1 MKTYYADVWQRVIEQ
16 LEHFFSSDAID
27 VGFRRMQ
34 IGAIEHTYA
43 ILFTDIKD
51 NLEFL
56 RSETRTIERAFDKAY
71 GEFKVIYIYHSSQ
84 MNYLAQLKRDAEFD
98 MVYPAPPGE
107 DIYLRP
113 SPRSEMEM
121 GEGFEPNASAEDFVN
136 RYLKKVSGTRSEEED
151 IEFHEKMKDVK
162 TDLSDLNIN
171 LDYTFDSF
179 IVSSSNKF
187 AYNAAMAVATNP
199 STAWNPL
206 FIYGPSGLGK
216 THLLY
221 AIVNETIKN
230 HPGIKMVFSR
240 GEDFTVQLVESLR
253 EKDGPTKFRNKF
265 RKLDVLLIDDIQF
278 IAGKEGVQEEFFHTF
293 NSLYDEHKQIIMTSD
308 RPPRD
313 IPLLQERLKNR
324 YEMGLTADVQPPDYE
339 LRAAVIES
347 KARDYG
353 MELPKDVITYLADSL
368 NKNIR
373 QIEGSLKRIAA
384 KSTLYGMPITL
395 DMAKRTIS
403 DIANV
408 DASPKA
414 VIEKIFSAVS
424 AKYGVTENEIKSKSR
439 RREIT
444 NARHVSIYFIRKFT
458 GYSLKQIANIFGRD
472 HTTIMSSLEGTE
484 QKIVQEPF
492 FEREIIELETDIK
505 DFH

>member
-1 MKTYYADVWQRVIEQ
+1 MDNYYTELWERVLEELENFFDSNAMK
-16 LEHFFSSDAID
+16 H
-27 VGFRRMQ
+27 GFRRMS
-34 IGAIEHTYA
+34 IGAIENTYA
-43 ILFTDIKD
+43 ILFTDVKD

-56 RSETRTIERAFDKAY
+56 RSETRKLERAFDKAL
-71 GEFKVIYIYHSSQ
+71 GEFKVVYIYYSGE
-84 MNYLAQLKRDAEFD
+84 MNRLAQLKKDAEFD
-98 MVYPAPPGE
+98 MVYPARPDE
-107 DIYLRP
+107 DVYLRP

-121 GEGFEPNASAEDFVN
+121 GEGFEPNASADDYVK
-136 RYLKKVSGTRSEEED
+136 RYLKKVSGHRSEEED
-151 IEFHEKMKDVK
+151 EIFREQTKHIKP
-162 TDLSDLNIN
+162 DLSDIKLNT
-171 LDYTFDSF
+171 DYTFDTF

-187 AYNAAMAVATNP
+187 AFNAAMAVATNP

-221 AIVNETIKN
+221 AIANETLKNDPTIKL
-230 HPGIKMVFSR
+230 VFAR
-240 GEDFTVQLVESLR
+240 GEDFTIQLVESLR

-293 NSLYDEHKQIIMTSD
+293 NSLYDDHKQIIMTSD

-313 IPLLQERLKNR
+313 IQLLQERLKNR
-324 YEMGLTADVQPPDYE
+324 FEMGLTADVQPPDYE

-353 MELPKDVITYLADSL
+353 MEVPKDVVTFLAESL

-408 DASPKA
+408 DASPKI
-414 VIEKIFSAVS
+414 VIEKILASVS
-424 AKYGVTENEIKSKSR
+424 AKYGVTEAEIKGKSR

-458 GYSLKQIANIFGRD
+458 GFSLKQIANIFGRD

-484 QKIVQEPF
+484 EKIKSEPF
-492 FEREIIELETDIK
+492 FEREMLELETEIK
-505 DFH
+505 GF